1 MKKKFKSTL
10 DSKFSKK
17 NVRTKIPGTVEFL
30 TLHLSS
36 PPHPTPP
43 HPPTTIQRKGYTF
56 DTQLFN

>member
-30 TLHLSS
+30 TLHLSN
-36 PPHPTPP
+36 PPPP
-43 HPPTTIQRKGYTF
+43 PPPPTTIQRKVYSF
-56 DTQLFN
+56 DTEIFK